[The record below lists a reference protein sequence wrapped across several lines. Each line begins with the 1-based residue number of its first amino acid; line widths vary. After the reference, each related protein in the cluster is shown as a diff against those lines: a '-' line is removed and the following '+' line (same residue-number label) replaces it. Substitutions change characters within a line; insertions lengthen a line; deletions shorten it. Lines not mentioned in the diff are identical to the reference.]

1 MKPKQILKIITDIAM
16 TVILLLLMDSSL
28 VGEAV
33 HEWLGIVMFVLFI
46 LHHIYNLKWSK
57 SLFKGKYTAY
67 RIMQTALVV
76 LALVSMLGS
85 MVSGIVLSRHV
96 LSFLPI
102 SGGKS
107 WARTLHMLSAYWGF
121 VFISLHLGL
130 HWNIMMNMTKR
141 LFKKP
146 SAVRIWIARIIGFL
160 IAGYGVYAFIKR
172 DIGSYMIMKNQ
183 FVFFDF
189 GEPLILFILDY
200 VAVMGLFVFI
210 GHYISKGLAVL
221 KKQNEVQPMNDKK

>member
-1 MKPKQILKIITDIAM
+1 MKARQILKIITDIAM
-16 TVILLLLMDSSL
+16 TVILLLLMAYSL
-28 VGEAV
+28 VGEAA
-33 HEWLGIVMFVLFI
+33 HEWLGIGMFVLFI
-46 LHHIYNLKWSK
+46 LHHVLNSKWSS

-85 MVSGIVLSRHV
+85 MVSGIVLSRHA
-96 LSFLPI
+96 LSFLQI
-102 SGGKS
+102 RGGQS

-121 VFISLHLGL
+121 IFISLHLGL

-146 SAVRIWIARIIGFL
+146 SAVRRWIVRVIGFL
-160 IAGYGVYAFIKR
+160 IASYGAYAFIKR
-172 DIGSYMIMKNQ
+172 DIGSYMILKNQ

-189 GEPLILFILDY
+189 GEPLILFMLDY
-200 VAVMGLFVFI
+200 IAVMGLFVFL
-210 GHYISKGLAVL
+210 GHYLSILVRQLSKKMIV
-221 KKQNEVQPMNDKK
+221 KC

>member
-1 MKPKQILKIITDIAM
+1 MKPKQILKIITDILM
-16 TVILLLLMDSSL
+16 TVILLLLMAYSL

-33 HEWLGIVMFVLFI
+33 HEWLGIGMFLLFI
-46 LHHIYNLKWSK
+46 LHHALNSKWSS

-67 RIMQTALVV
+67 RIMQTLLVV

-85 MVSGIVLSRHV
+85 MVSGIVLSHHA
-96 LSFLPI
+96 LSFLQI
-102 SGGKS
+102 RGGQS

-121 VFISLHLGL
+121 AFISLHLGL

-141 LFKKP
+141 LFKK
-146 SAVRIWIARIIGFL
+146 SSVVRKWIARIIGFL

-172 DIGSYMIMKNQ
+172 DIGSYMILKNQ

-189 GEPLILFILDY
+189 DEPLVLFMLDY
-200 VAVMGLFVFI
+200 IAVMGLFVFI
-210 GHYISKGLAVL
+210 GHYLSIWVRQLSEKMIA
-221 KKQNEVQPMNDKK
+221 KC